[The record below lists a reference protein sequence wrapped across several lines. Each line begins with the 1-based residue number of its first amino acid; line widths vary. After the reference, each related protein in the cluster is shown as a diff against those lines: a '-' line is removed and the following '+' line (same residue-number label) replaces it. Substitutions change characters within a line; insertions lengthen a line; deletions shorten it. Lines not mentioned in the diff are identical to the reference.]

1 MRIKINLKSVLFYI
15 AYALACVALNSVVSG
30 IPFSFGLCFSM
41 LICGTN
47 IVATPILFVLSSII
61 SLDWITVLLS
71 LFEGAFSAIITLL
84 YRRTR
89 KKIRAEAAAYVLI
102 ALAPYIAFAQW
113 TGIETLQF
121 TSNHYVMKGIAAL
134 AVLTFTFFAFR
145 GVHSLI
151 YRLFRCKLRAD
162 ELLCIAVL
170 FAVTGTGVRNLVGEY
185 AYICIGA
192 GIVAFAA
199 RLYRSPKAIIVAVVT
214 AAPAAIV
221 QLNLAHVTA
230 FVLLSL
236 FALLFCELYS
246 GAPSFACVAGGALY
260 LFTVNLY
267 YSGATAAV
275 LYSLLL
281 VACCIA
287 AALPPEKK
295 VAALRDMLEVKRAL
309 PRTEEEIYKEFVAE
323 RLYRMSEVFR
333 EIEGA
338 FNALD
343 DGPDDKSMKKRMLE
357 EVKEGMCADCK
368 RKSVCADTKVYRGF
382 YSLVEA
388 GCIKG
393 KVSLVDLTPDI
404 TQNCID
410 ATALIERVNRLLYE
424 YRKATL
430 EAENAR
436 SGRRLLAGQARGVA
450 EVLKCR
456 ATEFCRT
463 GEDFSAQEKKLKNEL
478 VSSGIS
484 CPELTI
490 RGDGASEILAA
501 VIDCKNP
508 APVKNCIERTLG
520 GKVMLKDKQ
529 ATDARKCVYVFV
541 RPPKYD
547 AAFGV
552 AFKIKDGESV
562 SGDTHSVIKINE
574 HAFLMAL
581 SDGMGSGEYA
591 RKVSATA
598 ISLIEAFYRSEMPT
612 DIVLDTINK
621 LLCFN
626 RDERFT
632 CIDAAAIDLNTLTA
646 SFIKIGAPVAMIV
659 RKGEIKIL
667 ESHSL
672 PLGILDNLHPSTTK
686 EQLKKDDIVVFMSD
700 GVTSAF
706 GNITELYDYVQT
718 LKPLNPQS
726 LAEKILKAAGER
738 VLGVPDDMTVL
749 CVRIFQ
755 K

>member
-1 MRIKINLKSVLFYI
+1 MRIRINLKSVLFYI
-15 AYALACVALNSVVSG
+15 AYALACVALNSVVEG

-47 IVATPILFVLSSII
+47 VVATPVLYILSSVI
-61 SLDWITVLLS
+61 SLDWITILLS
-71 LFEGAFSAIITLL
+71 LFEGAFAAVITLL

-89 KKIRAEAAAYVLI
+89 KKIRIEAAAYLII
-102 ALAPYIAFAQW
+102 ALTPYIAFSRW
-113 TGIETLQF
+113 TGIQALQF
-121 TSNHYVMKGIAAL
+121 TDNHYIMKGIAAL
-134 AVLTFTFFAFR
+134 AVLVFTFFAFR

-151 YRLFRCKLRAD
+151 FRLLRCKLRTD

-185 AYICIGA
+185 AYICICA
-192 GIVAFAA
+192 GVAAFAA
-199 RLYRSPKAIIVAVVT
+199 RLYKSPKALIVTMVA
-214 AAPAAIV
+214 AAPSAIV
-221 QLNLAHVTA
+221 QLDLAPLTA
-230 FVLLSL
+230 FVLISL
-236 FALLFCELYS
+236 FSLLFSELYS
-246 GAPSFACVAGGALY
+246 GAPSFAAIICGALY
-260 LFTVNLY
+260 LFTRDLY
-267 YSGATAAV
+267 SSGVTSAV
-275 LYSLLL
+275 LYSFLLA
-281 VACCIA
+281 ACCLA
-287 AALPPEKK
+287 AALPPEKR
-295 VAALRDMLEVKRAL
+295 VAELCDMLEVKKVL

-323 RLYRMSEVFR
+323 KLYKMSEVFR

-357 EVKEGMCADCK
+357 EVKEGMCANC
-368 RKSVCADTKVYRGF
+368 RRRSACADTKVYRGF

-388 GCIKG
+388 GCVKG
-393 KVSLVDLTPDI
+393 KVGLVDLTSDI
-404 TQNCID
+404 TKNCIE
-410 ATALIERVNRLLYE
+410 ATALIERVNKLLYE

-436 SGRRLLAGQARGVA
+436 SGRRLLAEQAKGVA

-456 ATEFCRT
+456 ATEFCRV

-478 VSSGIS
+478 ISSGIS

-490 RGDGASEILAA
+490 RGEGAGEIFAA
-501 VIDCKNP
+501 IIDCKNP
-508 APVKNCIERTLG
+508 APVKKCIERTLG
-520 GKVMLKDKQ
+520 YTVMLKDKR
-529 ATDARKCVYVFV
+529 ALDARKCIFVFV

-574 HAFLMAL
+574 HSFLMAL

-598 ISLIEAFYRSEMPT
+598 ISLIEAFYRAEMPA

-646 SFIKIGAPVAMIV
+646 SFIKIGAPVAIIV
-659 RKGEIKIL
+659 RKGEIKVL

-700 GVTSAF
+700 GVTSSF
-706 GNITELYDYVQT
+706 GNLTELYDYVQT

-726 LAEKILKAAGER
+726 LAEKILKAAEER
-738 VLGVPDDMTVL
+738 VLGTPDDMTVL